1 MVDMERTELKKSDS
15 AGLDNSITPDSSM
28 WLVEYLE
35 EMDQSIKQM
44 LKLIKEDGDS
54 LPNKDEMFLQKM
66 SELVQEFHRMYRSLA
81 GCFEH
86 LTKEA
91 HKGFG
96 GSEYGFNQGSPLLT
110 PDANHGLRKSDDQ
123 VVGFDISLSSDGSS
137 PALTLKNGAES
148 SSSSSLGSESDSPNS
163 PVSNYS
169 VPPPSADF
177 DSQGWQQKIAELET
191 KLSSLKEKLQVKESD
206 LTMEKM
212 RVFELQE
219 QIVELENRA
228 SDRDNEI
235 RKLMEDLEVTKERLK
250 GSDEKIANLK
260 HELADIIS
268 KGADQ
273 MQGVE
278 SQLDSERKHV
288 SELQE
293 RIVRYNADIFGRD
306 LEVMQLK
313 RALRDAQEQFSLE
326 KADLQ
331 ADISSFAA
339 KQIVLDMRLEELSLR
354 NKRLEDEI
362 RQCET
367 NKMET
372 ESLHAVYEMA
382 LQDDISRLKVEVA
395 DKNGHV
401 EAVNED
407 LDMFKLKCDMLM
419 AEKDELNGRAQTLM
433 ANVSSRDNQIQE
445 MAGHL
450 SRLQTEHEGLIV
462 GSESARRLVDE
473 LKTRVEELQ
482 QEVKRQSVVISDGAE
497 EKREVIRQLC
507 FSLEHYRS
515 GYQELRQAFTG
526 HRQRLVCF

>member
-15 AGLDNSITPDSSM
+15 AGLDNSISPDSSM
-28 WLVEYLE
+28 WLVENLE

-44 LKLIKEDGDS
+44 MKLIKEDGDS
-54 LPNKDEMFLQKM
+54 LPNKDETFLQKKP
-66 SELVQEFHRMYRSLA
+66 ELVQEFQRMYRSLV
-81 GCFEH
+81 GCYEH
-86 LTKEA
+86 LNKV

-96 GSEYGFNQGSPLLT
+96 DSEYGFNQGSPLLT
-110 PDANHGLRKSDDQ
+110 PDAKHGLRKSDDQ

-163 PVSNYS
+163 PVSNYL

-177 DSQGWQQKIAELET
+177 DSQGWQVKIAELET
-191 KLSSLKEKLQVKESD
+191 ELSSLKEKLQVKESD

-235 RKLMEDLEVTKERLK
+235 RKLMEDLEVTKARLK
-250 GSDEKIANLK
+250 GSDEEIANLK
-260 HELADIIS
+260 HELADRIS

-278 SQLDSERKHV
+278 SQLDLERKHV

-293 RIVRYNADIFGRD
+293 RIVRCNADIFGRD

-313 RALRDAQEQFSLE
+313 SALREAQEQFSLE

-339 KQIVLDMRLEELSLR
+339 KQIVLDTRLEELSLR
-354 NKRLEDEI
+354 NKGLEDEI

-367 NKMET
+367 DKMEM
-372 ESLHAVYEMA
+372 ERLHAVYEMA
-382 LQDDISRLKVEVA
+382 LQDDISSLKVEVA

-401 EAVNED
+401 EAVNKD
-407 LDMFKLKCDMLM
+407 LDILKLKCGMLM
-419 AEKDELNGRAQTLM
+419 AEKDELNARAQTLM
-433 ANVSSRDNQIQE
+433 ANVSCRDNQIQE

-450 SRLQTEHEGLIV
+450 SRLQTEH
-462 GSESARRLVDE
+462 ESARRLVDE